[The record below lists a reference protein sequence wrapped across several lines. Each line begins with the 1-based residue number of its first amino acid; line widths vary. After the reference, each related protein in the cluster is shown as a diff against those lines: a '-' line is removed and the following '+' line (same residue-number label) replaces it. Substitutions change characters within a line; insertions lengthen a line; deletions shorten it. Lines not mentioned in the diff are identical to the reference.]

1 MAMILND
8 YDIHNNYDIS
18 GHNDSKSK
26 YKMISLIFHKNI

>member
-18 GHNDSKSK
+18 GHNDSKF
-26 YKMISLIFHKNI
+26 IFHKNI